1 MQRVKELEDQV
12 RALKA
17 GNAAAPEETAASV
30 PRQQPAAPPPAQAAA
45 PGDMMH
51 DVNAGLPGMHFRGFS
66 DIRYSAYDRHFAPNT
81 FSVGQFN
88 LFITSKLS
96 DKFSVL
102 AEAVVEGKLGAD
114 GVFVAVLPEWVLR

>member
-1 MQRVKELEDQV
+1 MRILLPILLLLVRGLAAQPAASLSNDDHALIQQLVQRVKELEDQV

-66 DIRYSAYDRHFAPNT
+66 D
-81 FSVGQFN
+81 
-88 LFITSKLS
+88 
-96 DKFSVL
+96 
-102 AEAVVEGKLGAD
+102 
-114 GVFVAVLPEWVLR
+114 